1 MKKLLFEQNGITYHW
16 EGDYLIPDLVPP
28 ESVPVGIWG
37 QRRRKYLRE
46 QKEPIYTAMLL
57 SGKLDTHLAEINRQ
71 AEDMLS
77 QLVKQMADRE
87 GITERLKVENQMAW
101 VGNMN
106 NIRNAV
112 EEIVFRELIYA

>member
-16 EGDYLIPDLVPP
+16 EGDYLIPDLVSP
-28 ESVPVGIWG
+28 ESVPVGIWS

-46 QKEPIYTAMLL
+46 QEEPIYTAMLL

-87 GITERLKVENQMAW
+87 GITERLKVENQMEW
-101 VGNMN
+101 IGNMN
-106 NIRNAV
+106 NIRNAA

>member
-16 EGDYLIPDLVPP
+16 EDDYLIPDLVPP
-28 ESVPVGIWG
+28 ESVLVGIWG
-37 QRRRKYLRE
+37 QRRRIYLRE